1 MQINTLKQQE
11 IDKRISIEELQAQIK
26 TLKQQ
31 DIDKRISKVKP
42 KYEGKFFKCSYSY
55 MMHII
60 KVVDATDDGKA
71 INIYANELNLKTFG
85 VSIDMNVHST
95 ISVEYLHE
103 ITEEEFRQSILKET
117 SNIIEQ
123 L

>member
-1 MQINTLKQQE
+1 MSNKQKIEELQAQIDTLKQQE
-11 IDKRISIEELQAQIK
+11 IDKRVSNL
-26 TLKQQ
+26 
-31 DIDKRISKVKP
+31 RP

-71 INIYANELNLKTFG
+71 INIYANELNLKPFG

-95 ISVEYLHE
+95 ISIKYLQE

-117 SNIIEQ
+117 SNIINQ